1 MIMHLPK
8 SRVII
13 AGILILTF
21 AIAIIAYPFMP
32 DVMASHWGFSGEANG
47 YMPKIWALFL
57 VPVISVGLALLFL
70 LIPRIDP
77 LRKNIEKFMD
87 AYEQFIIVILIFL
100 LYISLLAILW
110 NLRYRFDITQLLSP
124 AFGVLFY
131 ACGILIS
138 KAKRNWFI
146 GIRTPWTMSSDRVW
160 DKTHAIGGKL
170 FRLAGIL
177 ALGGV
182 IFPGMAWFLMLAP
195 VLLITGYLV
204 VYSYLEF
211 KKEGEGIVPSPHS

>member
-1 MIMHLPK
+1 MHLSK

-47 YMPKIWALFL
+47 YMPKIWTLFP
-57 VPVISVGLALLFL
+57 VPMISAGLALLFL

-87 AYEQFIIVILIFL
+87 AYEQFIIVILVFL

-110 NLRYRFDITQLLSP
+110 NLGTRFNITQLLSP
-124 AFGVLFY
+124 AFGALFY
-131 ACGILIS
+131 ACGILIG

-146 GIRTPWTMSSDRVW
+146 GIRTPWTLSSDRVW
-160 DKTHAIGGKL
+160 DKTHAIGAPL
-170 FRLAGIL
+170 FKLAGVL
-177 ALGGV
+177 ALGG
-182 IFPGMAWFLMLAP
+182 ILFPGIAWFLMLCP
-195 VLLITGYLV
+195 ILLITVYLA
-204 VYSYLEF
+204 VYSYLEYR
-211 KKEGEGIVPSPHS
+211 KEREGVIPSPQS